1 MNIIFSE
8 GSGLNDSVFGKCQ
21 APIKMFLEKRGE
33 AFEQKS
39 MLGEFF
45 VMGKSDNYADALTGM
60 TAPNG
65 FKPTGENG
73 EYPSD
78 GIQEG
83 YTAILEYPEWKDSFA
98 ISKKMI
104 EDGKLM
110 DLKRKP
116 AAFITAYGRTRE
128 RFGAALFG
136 GAISGAISGK
146 KSLNFEGMDFPLT
159 GADGELIFSKSHK
172 PKVSGAVQSNLFS
185 NEFSVDAL
193 DRAEAAMHQ
202 FRGDNNEVLDVCP
215 VTIAIPN
222 IPALKRKVF
231 AAIGADMDPNSANH
245 GFNFQFGRWNVKI
258 WNYLNQFVAA
268 GVEPWM
274 LMDDAYNE
282 ECGGA
287 VWNDRV
293 PLEVRSEIAS
303 NDANVWKGRA
313 RWGARFN
320 DFRFACL
327 GGIEGGTDLTTLKI

>member
-8 GSGLNDSVFGKCQ
+8 GSGVNDSVFGKCQ

-39 MLGEFF
+39 MLKEFF
-45 VMGKSDNYADALTGM
+45 CMGTSDNFADMLTGM
-60 TAPNG
+60 TAMNG
-65 FKPTGENG
+65 FKPVGENG
-73 EYPSD
+73 EYPADSM
-78 GIQEG
+78 QEG
-83 YTAILEYPEWKDSFA
+83 YKKLLEYPEWKDSFS
-98 ISKKMI
+98 ISQKMI
-104 EDGKLM
+104 EDSKLM

-116 AAFITAYGRTRE
+116 AAFMAAYHRTRE

-136 GAISGAISGK
+136 AAINC
-146 KSLNFEGMDFPLT
+146 KSVLNFEGMAFDVT
-159 GADGELIFSKSHK
+159 GADGLPIFHTEHQ
-172 PKVSGAVQSNLFS
+172 PKVSGDVQSNLFS

-202 FRGDNNEVLDVCP
+202 FRGDNDEVLDVTP

-222 IPALKRKVF
+222 SPELKRKVF
-231 AAIGADMDPNSANH
+231 AAIGADQDPDTANN

-258 WNYLNQFVAA
+258 WNYLNRFVAK
-268 GVEPWM
+268 GVAPWM
-274 LMDDAYNE
+274 LIDDAYNE

-293 PLEVRSEIAS
+293 ALSVKSEIAS
-303 NDANVWKGRA
+303 NDANIWKGRA
-313 RWGARFN
+313 RWGACFN

-327 GGIEGGTDLTTLKI
+327 GGIAGGTDLTTMLI

>member
-45 VMGKSDNYADALTGM
+45 VMGKSDNFADVFTGM
-60 TAPNG
+60 TAMSG
-65 FKPTGENG
+65 FKPVGENG
-73 EYPSD
+73 EYPAD
-78 GIQEG
+78 GMQEG
-83 YTAILEYPEWKDSFA
+83 YKKWLEYPEWKDMFA
-98 ISKKMI
+98 ISQKMV

-128 RFGAALFG
+128 RFGAALYG
-136 GAISGAISGK
+136 GAIAGK
-146 KSLNFEGMDFPLT
+146 SSITFEGMQFDIT
-159 GADGELIFSKSHK
+159 GADAQPLFSKSHK

-185 NEFSVDAL
+185 DGFSVDAL

-231 AAIGADMDPNSANH
+231 AAIGADQDPDTANN

-258 WNYLNQFVAA
+258 WNYLNQFVSS

-274 LMDDAYNE
+274 LLDDAYNE
-282 ECGGA
+282 ENGGA

-293 PLEVRSEIAS
+293 PLTVKSEIAA

-313 RWGARFN
+313 RWGAAFN

-327 GGIEGGTDLTTLKI
+327 GGIAGGTDLTTLKI

>member
-8 GSGLNDSVFGKCQ
+8 GSGLNDSIFGKCQ

-45 VMGKSDNYADALTGM
+45 VMGKSDSFADVFTGM
-60 TAPNG
+60 TAMSG
-65 FKPTGENG
+65 FKPVGENG
-73 EYPSD
+73 EYPAD
-78 GIQEG
+78 GMQEG
-83 YTAILEYPEWKDSFA
+83 YKKWLEYPEWKDMFA
-98 ISKKMI
+98 ISQKMV
-104 EDGKLM
+104 EDSKLM

-116 AAFITAYGRTRE
+116 AAFIAAYGRTRE
-128 RFGAALFG
+128 RFGAALYG
-136 GAISGAISGK
+136 GAIAGK
-146 KSLNFEGMDFPLT
+146 SSIAFEGMQFDIT
-159 GADGELIFSKSHK
+159 GADGVSLFNTAHK

-185 NEFSVDAL
+185 DAFSVDAL

-222 IPALKRKVF
+222 IPSLKRKVF
-231 AAIGADMDPNSANH
+231 AAIGADQDPDTANN

-274 LMDDAYNE
+274 LIDDAYNE
-282 ECGGA
+282 ENGGA

-293 PLEVRSEIAS
+293 PLTIKSEIAS
-303 NDANVWKGRA
+303 NDANEWKGRA
-313 RWGARFN
+313 RWGAAFN

>member
-39 MLGEFF
+39 MLKEFF
-45 VMGKSDNYADALTGM
+45 VMGESENFADVFTGM
-60 TAPNG
+60 TAMNG
-65 FKPTGENG
+65 FKPAGENA
-73 EYPSD
+73 EYPADSM
-78 GIQEG
+78 QEG
-83 YTAILEYPEWKDSFA
+83 YKKMLEYPEWLDSFS

-104 EDGKLM
+104 EDSKMM

-116 AAFITAYGRTRE
+116 AAFIAAYHRTRE
-128 RFGAALFG
+128 NFGAALFG
-136 GAISGAISGK
+136 GAISG
-146 KSLNFEGMDFPLT
+146 KSKITYEGVQFDLT
-159 GADGELIFSKSHK
+159 SADGVSLFNTAHK
-172 PKVSGAVQSNLFS
+172 PKVKGAAQSNLFS
-185 NEFSVDAL
+185 DAFSMDAL

-231 AAIGADMDPNSANH
+231 AVIGADQDPNTANN

-268 GVEPWM
+268 GTEPWM
-274 LMDDAYNE
+274 LIDDAYNE
-282 ECGGA
+282 ENFGA
-287 VWNDRV
+287 VWNDRL
-293 PLEVRSEIAS
+293 PLHVDS
-303 NDANVWKGRA
+303 NVSLTSPTNVWQGRA
-313 RWGARFN
+313 RWGACFN

-327 GGIEGGTDLTTLKI
+327 GGMAGGTDLTTLKI

>member
-39 MLGEFF
+39 MLGELFA
-45 VMGKSDNYADALTGM
+45 MGKSENFADTFTGM
-60 TAPNG
+60 TAMNG
-65 FKPTGENG
+65 FKPVGENG
-73 EYPSD
+73 DYPAD
-78 GIQEG
+78 GMQEG
-83 YTAILEYPEWKDSFA
+83 YKKWLEYPAWKDSFA
-98 ISKKMI
+98 ISQKMI

-136 GAISGAISGK
+136 GAIAGK
-146 KSLNFEGMDFPLT
+146 SSITFEGMQFDIT
-159 GADGELIFSKSHK
+159 GADGQPIFSTAHK

-185 NEFSVDAL
+185 NEFSVEAL
-193 DRAEAAMHQ
+193 DMAEAAMHQ
-202 FRGDNNEVLDVCP
+202 FRGDNGEVLDVCP

-231 AAIGADMDPNSANH
+231 AAIGADQDPNSANN

-274 LMDDAYNE
+274 LIDDAYNE
-282 ECGGA
+282 ENGGA

-293 PLEVRSEIAS
+293 PLTVRSEIAA

-313 RWGARFN
+313 RWGAAFN

-327 GGIEGGTDLTTLKI
+327 GGIAGGTDLAALKI

>member
-8 GSGLNDSVFGKCQ
+8 GSGLNDSVFGNCQ

-45 VMGKSDNYADALTGM
+45 VMGKSENFADVFTGM
-60 TAPNG
+60 TAMSG
-65 FKPTGENG
+65 FKPVGENG
-73 EYPSD
+73 EYPADSM
-78 GIQEG
+78 QEG
-83 YTAILEYPEWKDSFA
+83 YKKWLEYPEWKDSFS
-98 ISKKMI
+98 ISQKMI
-104 EDGKLM
+104 EDAKLM

-116 AAFITAYGRTRE
+116 AAFMTAYHRTRE
-128 RFGAALFG
+128 TFGAALWG
-136 GAISGAISGK
+136 GAISGKTKIVYA
-146 KSLNFEGMDFPLT
+146 GMEFDLT
-159 GADGELIFSKSHK
+159 GADGVGLFSTNHK
-172 PKVSGAVQSNLFS
+172 PKVSGEVQTNLFS

-202 FRGDNNEVLDVCP
+202 LRGDNNEVLDVCP

-231 AAIGADMDPNSANH
+231 AAIGADKDPDTANN

-258 WNYLNQFVAA
+258 WNYLNQFVAK

-274 LMDDAYNE
+274 LLDDDYNE
-282 ECGGA
+282 EIGGA

-293 PLEVRSEIAS
+293 ALTVRSEINS
-303 NDANVWKGRA
+303 DNDANVWKGRA
-313 RWGARFN
+313 RWGACFN

-327 GGIEGGTDLTTLKI
+327 GGITGGTDLNTMHI

>member
-8 GSGLNDSVFGKCQ
+8 GSGLNDSEFGKCQ

-39 MLGEFF
+39 MLSEFF
-45 VMGKSDNYADALTGM
+45 VMGKSDNFADVFTGM
-60 TAPNG
+60 TAMNG
-65 FKPTGENG
+65 FKPVGENG
-73 EYPSD
+73 DYPAD
-78 GIQEG
+78 GMQEG
-83 YTAILEYPEWKDSFA
+83 YKKWLEYPEWKDSFA
-98 ISKKMI
+98 ISQKMI

-128 RFGAALFG
+128 RFGAALYG
-136 GAISGAISGK
+136 GAISG
-146 KSLNFEGMDFPLT
+146 KSSVSFEGMTFDLT
-159 GADGELIFSKSHK
+159 GADGVSLFNTAHK
-172 PKVSGAVQSNLFS
+172 PKVSGANQSNLFS
-185 NEFSVDAL
+185 DAFSVDAL

-202 FRGDNNEVLDVCP
+202 FRGDNGEVLDVCP

-231 AAIGADMDPNSANH
+231 AAIGADQDPDTANN

-274 LMDDAYNE
+274 LIDDDYNE
-282 ECGGA
+282 ENGGA
-287 VWNDRV
+287 VWNDRI
-293 PLEVRSEIAS
+293 PLSVRSELAD

-313 RWGARFN
+313 RWGACFN

>member
-39 MLGEFF
+39 MLKEFF
-45 VMGKSDNYADALTGM
+45 VMGKSENFADVFTGM
-60 TAPNG
+60 TAMNG
-65 FKPTGENG
+65 FEPVGENG
-73 EYPSD
+73 EYPADSM
-78 GIQEG
+78 QEG
-83 YTAILEYPEWKDSFA
+83 YKKYLEYPEWKDSFA
-98 ISKKMI
+98 ISQTMI
-104 EDGKLM
+104 EDAKLM

-116 AAFITAYGRTRE
+116 AAFMNAYHRTRE
-128 RFGAALFG
+128 TFGAALFG
-136 GAISGAISGK
+136 GAIGGLSSLTFKGK
-146 KSLNFEGMDFPLT
+146 TFDLT
-159 GADGELIFSKSHK
+159 GADGVSLFNTAHV
-172 PKVSGAVQSNLFS
+172 PKVSGGNQSNLFS
-185 NEFSVDAL
+185 DAFSVEAL

-202 FRGDNNEVLDVCP
+202 FRGDNGEVLDVCP

-231 AAIGADMDPNSANH
+231 AAIGADQDPNTANN

-274 LMDDAYNE
+274 LIDDAYNE
-282 ECGGA
+282 ENGGA

-293 PLEVRSEIAS
+293 PLSVKSEINPD

-313 RWGARFN
+313 RWGACFN

-327 GGIEGGTDLTTLKI
+327 GGIAGGTDLTTMNI